1 MIALT
6 PDPIDISSAYKYLQ
20 TDGAGAIDFFFGV
33 VRDNTP
39 GADGEFRAVERLE
52 YEAYSTMAVK
62 EMRKIADEA
71 HRRWPILKY
80 VIIHR
85 TGTLRIGEMAVLI
98 GVATPH
104 RAESFEAT
112 RYIIDTIKQ
121 TVPIW
126 KKEVFTTGEVW
137 VNATP

>member
-6 PDPIDISSAYKYLQ
+6 TDPIDIGSAYKYLQ
-20 TDGAGAIDFFFGV
+20 ADGAGAIDFFLGV
-33 VRDNTP
+33 VRDNTQERP
-39 GADGEFRAVERLE
+39 VDRLE
-52 YEAYSTMAVK
+52 YEAYGRMAIS
-62 EMRKIADEA
+62 EMQKIVDEA
-71 HRRWPILKY
+71 HRRWPILKCL
-80 VIIHR
+80 VIHR
-85 TGTLRIGEMAVLI
+85 TGLLRIGEMAVLI

-104 RAESFEAT
+104 RADAFEAC

-126 KKEVFTTGEVW
+126 KKEIFTDGEVW

>member
-6 PDPIDISSAYKYLQ
+6 ADPIDFSSAYHYLQ
-20 TDGAGAIDFFFGV
+20 TDEAGAIDFFFGV
-33 VRDNTP
+33 VRNNTQQRSVNQL
-39 GADGEFRAVERLE
+39 D
-52 YEAYSTMAVK
+52 YEAYGPMAIR
-62 EMRKIADEA
+62 EMQKIADQA
-71 HRRWPILKY
+71 CARWPVLKY
-80 VIIHR
+80 VVIHR
-85 TGTLRIGEMAVLI
+85 TGVLRIGEMAVLI

-104 RAESFEAT
+104 RDAAFEAT

-126 KKEVFTTGEVW
+126 KKELFADGEVW

>member
-6 PDPIDISSAYKYLQ
+6 TDPIDVASALKYLQ
-20 TDGAGAIDFFFGV
+20 SEQAGAIDFFLGV
-33 VRDNTP
+33 VRDNTQS
-39 GADGEFRAVERLE
+39 RSVEHLE
-52 YEAYSTMAVK
+52 YEAYDRMAIG
-62 EMRKIADEA
+62 EMKKIADEA
-71 HRRWPILKY
+71 HQRWPILRY

-85 TGTLRIGEMAVLI
+85 TGTLMIGEIAVLI
-98 GVATPH
+98 GIATAH
-104 RAESFEAT
+104 RADAFDAC

-126 KKEVFTTGEVW
+126 KKEIFTDGEVW